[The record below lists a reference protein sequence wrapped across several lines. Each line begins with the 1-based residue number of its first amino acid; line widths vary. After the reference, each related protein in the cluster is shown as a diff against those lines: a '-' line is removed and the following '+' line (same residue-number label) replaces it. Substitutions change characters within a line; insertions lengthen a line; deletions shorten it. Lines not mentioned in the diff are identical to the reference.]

1 MAPKRKIDPAPPPSR
16 TPRRLLAE
24 RGIVDAWLIPASFPL
39 DTQRQ
44 YARLLAQMALRYHD
58 PRVHPHFP
66 ALVRE
71 LLADLDAAPDDAAAA
86 EPPPPD
92 ARLPALV
99 EQIALAHRAALAPGA
114 PPDAV
119 AALRDAIV
127 EVNAIVRGARARLD
141 LEFENFYYY
150 MFGNLT
156 AYPAPPADALDVAAL
171 AELADVRGKILDE
184 TVLVQRDAFIRP
196 GDAVELGD
204 LGPLHRAA
212 RKRDIPTRAYVLRH
226 LGLHQYSA
234 EPAFSLDLSSDD
246 VRAQL
251 ERIGAAAQAVLDED
265 AARPTRGARD
275 VVEEIVA
282 ECAVLDNYATPA
294 RAIAAMRSLAD
305 QDGPAQA
312 PWRYVVPA
320 GPDILQLYLD
330 YGKLIDAT
338 TMRARTNQI
347 ADRARRIWQLVA
359 PHVAL
364 PPP

>member
-1 MAPKRKIDPAPPPSR
+1 MKTIAIA
-16 TPRRLLAE
+16 TP
-24 RGIVDAWLIPASFPL
+24 V
-39 DTQRQ
+39 T
-44 YARLLAQMALRYHD
+44 
-58 PRVHPHFP
+58 V
-66 ALVRE
+66 
-71 LLADLDAAPDDAAAA
+71 
-86 EPPPPD
+86 
-92 ARLPALV
+92 
-99 EQIALAHRAALAPGA
+99 QI
-114 PPDAV
+114 
-119 AALRDAIV
+119 
-127 EVNAIVRGARARLD
+127 
-141 LEFENFYYY
+141 
-150 MFGNLT
+150 LT
-156 AYPAPPADALDVAAL
+156 APPAPESKATA
-171 AELADVRGKILDE
+171 KI
-184 TVLVQRDAFIRP
+184 R
-196 GDAVELGD
+196 
-204 LGPLHRAA
+204 
-212 RKRDIPTRAYVLRH
+212 
-226 LGLHQYSA
+226 
-234 EPAFSLDLSSDD
+234 
-246 VRAQL
+246 
-251 ERIGAAAQAVLDED
+251 EREAVLDED

>member
-1 MAPKRKIDPAPPPSR
+1 M
-16 TPRRLLAE
+16 
-24 RGIVDAWLIPASFPL
+24 
-39 DTQRQ
+39 
-44 YARLLAQMALRYHD
+44 
-58 PRVHPHFP
+58 
-66 ALVRE
+66 
-71 LLADLDAAPDDAAAA
+71 
-86 EPPPPD
+86 
-92 ARLPALV
+92 
-99 EQIALAHRAALAPGA
+99 
-114 PPDAV
+114 
-119 AALRDAIV
+119 
-127 EVNAIVRGARARLD
+127 
-141 LEFENFYYY
+141 
-150 MFGNLT
+150 
-156 AYPAPPADALDVAAL
+156 AAL
-171 AELADVRGKILDE
+171 AELVGVRGKILDE

-265 AARPTRGARD
+265 AARPTRSARD